1 MSHETCK
8 DCEHFVRHY
17 IKRSDS
23 YFPIIHGHC
32 MEPLIK
38 SRKAD
43 TPACANFSPS
53 NPKKNVT

>member
-1 MSHETCK
+1 MQEYTCK

-17 IKRSDS
+17 IKIPNG
-23 YFPIIHGHC
+23 YAPIIHGHC

-38 SRKAD
+38 SRKTT